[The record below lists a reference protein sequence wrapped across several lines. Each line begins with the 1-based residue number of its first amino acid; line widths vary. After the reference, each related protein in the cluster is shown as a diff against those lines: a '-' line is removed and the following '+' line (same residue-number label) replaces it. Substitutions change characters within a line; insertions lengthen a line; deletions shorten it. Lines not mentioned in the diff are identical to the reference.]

1 MLNQSARSQR
11 LSTLALA
18 VASLACAAPV
28 HAETR
33 GLAIGNYVS
42 SAAFPCAPELQRRLV
57 ARTEVGDIR
66 FTGLT
71 CTQGDNAYLLG
82 VTEYPAP
89 IISALSVDEML
100 DSTLDDA
107 RSKHFIRIK
116 SSERAMHEGLPSIR
130 SHLLD
135 SRKPRTEAITV
146 AALAD
151 RTIVVVQVTAP
162 AHRAQSK
169 ASTDF
174 LNSLEIAAKK

>member
-1 MLNQSARSQR
+1 MLKQSTRSLR

-18 VASLACAAPV
+18 VASMAWAASV
-28 HAETR
+28 HPETR

-66 FTGLT
+66 FTGLR
-71 CTQGDNAYLLG
+71 CAQGENAYLLG

-107 RSKHFIRIK
+107 RSKHFITIK
-116 SSERAMHEGLPSIR
+116 SSERTMHEGLPSIR
-130 SHLLD
+130 SHLVD
-135 SRKPRTEAITV
+135 SRKPRTESVSV

-151 RTIVVVQVTAP
+151 RNIVVVQVTAP
-162 AHRAQSK
+162 ANGAQSK
-169 ASTDF
+169 TSTDF